1 MAAVS
6 LNAAA
11 ILIRPDRDDAE
22 YLELATK
29 YAPSVAIAPVDAEGV
44 LIAPSWVLTS
54 ARVARALDGKK
65 NVTIDGKSYKL
76 KSVHPHPTADIGLL
90 FLGSGYRHGDLDFE
104 AARLYR
110 ADDEGGKTVV
120 IVGHGANGKIGSP
133 LAREIGPQEAR
144 GSEHHRPAREREFD
158 LGIKAA
164 DLASD
169 LQGALGAGDFGGP
182 AFVKQARACWWRES
196 RRRPT
201 ANGRPT
207 FASRFSFR
215 GSCRRWWTPRAGTW
229 TNSSTAPGAARRCQA
244 RIPRPPS
251 RE

>member
-1 MAAVS
+1 MRAALIALVCAVS
-6 LNAAA
+6 LPAGA
-11 ILIRPDRDDAE
+11 ILIRADRDDAE

-29 YAPSVAIAPVDAEGV
+29 YAASVAIGPVDAEGV

-54 ARVARALDGKK
+54 ARAARALDGKK
-65 NVTIDGKSYKL
+65 NVTIDGKGYKL

-104 AARLYR
+104 PARLYR

-133 LAREIGPQEAR
+133 IARESSDRKKRAAVNTIDRLGK
-144 GSEHHRPAREREFD
+144 REFD
-158 LGIKAA
+158 LGIKPA

-182 AFVKQARACWWRES
+182 AFIETKEGLLVAGIATSASGEWQTYVRVSTFVPWIEDTMVDAV
-196 RRRPT
+196 RRDLDELLDGS
-201 ANGRPT
+201 GR
-207 FASRFSFR
+207 S
-215 GSCRRWWTPRAGTW
+215 
-229 TNSSTAPGAARRCQA
+229 
-244 RIPRPPS
+244 
-251 RE
+251 